1 MNHPSSGRL
10 LVDGIDVYALP
21 DEPRADFR
29 REYLG
34 FVFQQ
39 HHLMPYLNAVEN
51 VMLPL
56 ATVQMPTRETR
67 ERAMNVLGRVGLADK
82 GKRMPNQLSG
92 GEQGRL
98 AIARALVNDP
108 PLVLAD
114 EPTGALDTQTGRE
127 ILEVFLRLHE
137 HGQTIF
143 MVTHNPENAA
153 LADRIIRIENGRVRR
168 GDLIAKEL
176 TAAEADRT

>member
-1 MNHPSSGRL
+1 
-10 LVDGIDVYALP
+10 
-21 DEPRADFR
+21 
-29 REYLG
+29 
-34 FVFQQ
+34 
-39 HHLMPYLNAVEN
+39 
-51 VMLPL
+51 
-56 ATVQMPTRETR
+56 
-67 ERAMNVLGRVGLADK
+67 
-82 GKRMPNQLSG
+82 MPNQLSG
-92 GEQGRL
+92 GEQSRL

-176 TAAEADRT
+176 TAAEADQT